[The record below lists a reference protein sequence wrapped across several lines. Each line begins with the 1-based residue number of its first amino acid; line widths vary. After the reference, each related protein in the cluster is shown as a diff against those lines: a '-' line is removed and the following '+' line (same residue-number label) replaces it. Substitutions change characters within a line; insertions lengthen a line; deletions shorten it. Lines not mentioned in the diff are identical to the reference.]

1 MSFFNVLKKIQPV
14 TDSDEQLRHHI
25 LWFIF
30 IRVILYTLLLGIT
43 ILLQSRER
51 QVILPP
57 LFFILAFLVSVY
69 GYSIGSALILQKKNL
84 RIRRFG
90 LIQLLS
96 DTLFIALLVYATG
109 CSQSIFTSVFIL
121 PTIAGGLILYRVG
134 GLIPASAST
143 LLYGSVLTLEYLRII
158 PSYFL
163 DFRYNVVEDFQVS
176 MNIFAVFGLTLF
188 LIAILSSII
197 AVRLRTTEDAL
208 SLTELK
214 FDRLLLL
221 YKQIFD
227 NIVTGIITLDDNGR
241 ITSFNP
247 AASDI
252 TGYSPDEVSG
262 RKLSNIFSQIQTDD
276 QNRHVTDF
284 KVKDGNMIRLGYSC
298 SELRMSSEPLLT
310 EPTYASCKV
319 ITLQDISQLEKMEQ
333 QVRNAEK
340 MAAIGEMSASVA
352 HDFRN
357 PLAAISGSAQLLS
370 MEMNETDNNRNTTQ
384 NELMN
389 IILRESDRMAKTIT
403 DFLHY
408 ARPATPD
415 LKWFNLKSLVNET
428 VESVSN
434 DADEC
439 EINVTIPE
447 DVDIFCDKQQ
457 IQIALTHLLKNS
469 CHASQQTIEL
479 VEITAEPATDND
491 SEYIILEVIDKGVGI
506 DPAIHDRLFEPFF
519 TTREDTAGL
528 GLVIVQQIIASHKG
542 KLEIISQPG
551 QGCTV
556 RMRLPMPNP

>member
-1 MSFFNVLKKIQPV
+1 MSFFNILKNIQPV

-57 LFFILAFLVSVY
+57 LFFILTFLVSVY
-69 GYSIGSALILQKKNL
+69 GYSIGSALILHKKNL

-208 SLTELK
+208 SQTELK

-227 NIVTGIITLDDNGR
+227 NIVTGIITLDDNGG

-247 AASDI
+247 AASGI

-262 RKLSNIFSQIQTDD
+262 RKLSDIFPQIQTEN
-276 QNRHVTDF
+276 QNRHVTNF

-298 SELRMSSEPLLT
+298 SELRMSSSKPLLN
-310 EPTYASCKV
+310 EPTYTNCKV
-319 ITLQDISQLEKMEQ
+319 ITLQDISQIEKMEQ

-340 MAAIGEMSASVA
+340 MAAIGKMSASVA

-370 MEMNETDNNRNTTQ
+370 MEINETDNNRNSTQ
-384 NELMN
+384 NDLMN
-389 IILRESDRMAKTIT
+389 IILRESDRMARTIT

-408 ARPATPD
+408 ARPVTLD
-415 LKWFNLKSLVNET
+415 LEWFNLKSL
-428 VESVSN
+428 
-434 DADEC
+434 ADETGETISNNADGC
-439 EINVTIPE
+439 DINVTIPE

-469 CHASQQTIEL
+469 CHASQQTTEP
-479 VEITAEPATDND
+479 VEITAGLATDNNR
-491 SEYIILEVIDKGVGI
+491 EYIIVEVIDKGVGI
-506 DPAIHDRLFEPFF
+506 DPAIRDRLFEPFF

-528 GLVIVQQIIASHKG
+528 GLVIVQQVIASHKG

-556 RMRLPMPNP
+556 RMRLPMP

>member
-556 RMRLPMPNP
+556 RMRLPMP

>member
-1 MSFFNVLKKIQPV
+1 M
-14 TDSDEQLRHHI
+14 TDSDEQLRYHI

-57 LFFILAFLVSVY
+57 LFYILIFLFCVY
-69 GYSIGSALILQKKNL
+69 GYSIGSALILKQQNL

-121 PTIAGGLILYRVG
+121 PTIAGGLILYRIG

-143 LLYGSVLTLEYLRII
+143 LLFGTVLTLEFLRII
-158 PSYFL
+158 PDYFL
-163 DFRYNVVEDFQVS
+163 DFKYNVVEDYQVS
-176 MNIFAVFGLTLF
+176 MNIFAVYGLTFF
-188 LIAILSSII
+188 LIALLSSII

-208 SLTELK
+208 SRTELK

-227 NIVTGIITLDDNGR
+227 DIVTGIITLDDSGR

-247 AASDI
+247 AATGI
-252 TGYSPDEVSG
+252 TGYSFIDVYG
-262 RKLSNIFSQIQTDD
+262 RKLNDLFPQLLTENQD
-276 QNRHVTDF
+276 RHVTDF
-284 KVKDGNMIRLGYSC
+284 KVKNGNNIRLGYSC
-298 SELRMSSEPLLT
+298 SELRMSSGPQFN
-310 EPTYASCKV
+310 EPTCSSCKV
-319 ITLQDISQLEKMEQ
+319 ITIQDISQVEKMEQ
-333 QVRNAEK
+333 QVRKAEK
-340 MAAIGEMSASVA
+340 MAAIGEMSASIA

-357 PLAAISGSAQLLS
+357 PLAAISGSAQLLT
-370 MEMNETDNNRNTTQ
+370 MEMDETESQKNSTQ
-384 NELMN
+384 NDLMK

-415 LKWFNLKSLVNET
+415 TKWFNLRELTQET
-428 VESVSN
+428 IQTVSN
-434 DADEC
+434 DAHWC
-439 EINVTIPE
+439 PVTTSIPP
-447 DVDIFCDKQQ
+447 DIDIFGDKQLLQ
-457 IQIALTHLLKNS
+457 LILTHLIKNS
-469 CHASQQTIEL
+469 CHASKNANEP
-479 VEITAEPATDND
+479 VVITASISSEND
-491 SEYIILEVIDKGVGI
+491 TEYVHIEVIDKGVGI
-506 DPAIHDRLFEPFF
+506 NPDIRDKIFEPFF
-519 TTREDTAGL
+519 TTREDTSGL
-528 GLVIVQQIIASHKG
+528 GLVIVQQIVASHKG
-542 KLEIISQPG
+542 MLDIISEPG

-556 RMRLPMPNP
+556 SIRIPIPEPTL